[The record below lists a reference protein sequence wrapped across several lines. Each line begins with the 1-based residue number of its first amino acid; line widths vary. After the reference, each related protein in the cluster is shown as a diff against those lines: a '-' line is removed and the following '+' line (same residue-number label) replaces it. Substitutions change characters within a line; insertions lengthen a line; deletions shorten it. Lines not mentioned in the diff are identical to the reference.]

1 MKAVRASFIFILVIF
16 FIIPA
21 RAQWEYGG
29 KTIGYY
35 HGNSDAF
42 GIANVGNGATI
53 IVWNAINGTDFDLF
67 AQYVD
72 SAGYTRWGENGI
84 VFYEDEGFHQGHPA
98 VLADG
103 EGGAFVVW
111 SDGRHYPDDLISL
124 YGQRL
129 DSLGNVLWDRDG
141 RRLTANPRGHLQP
154 KIYDDSHGG
163 FITVFHSSAYDV
175 DIGAQRVDGNGN
187 ILWDSAGITLVTALY
202 DQLYPYTCRA
212 SDSTF
217 ITCWLDGRDFQTLD
231 QDIYMQRFDLN
242 GHRYWG
248 ANGHAAV
255 SWVADQG
262 YGIRGHNIVE
272 DGYGGAVVVWVDH
285 RHHTTGNWVLYA
297 DRFSPSGLSLWQ
309 INGKKLGDENLF
321 LARECQVFK
330 LEESFIFD
338 WGRNSDG
345 FIMSYL
351 DSAGNFIWSQ
361 PVMLDTMSGRSKLQ
375 QPTHEFNYITAYR
388 ESGEY
393 RVVVNKVDT
402 SGTRSWD
409 EFAYV
414 GSYMNRER
422 LISDGFGGLIA
433 VWGKS
438 QAPDVKISRIYE
450 DGHVGGDTTTAIFNN
465 QELNFS
471 TGIRLFQSYP
481 NPFNNFTT
489 ISYETFKDLHVNL
502 EIYDILGRKLIVKS
516 FPQQSKGLHR
526 YALDMSTCPSG
537 IYFLRITSYEDY
549 SNMIR
554 LVLIK

>member
-1 MKAVRASFIFILVIF
+1 MLRRLVIY
-16 FIIPA
+16 ILILLSNGA
-21 RAQWEYGG
+21 LAQWEYGG

-35 HGNSDAF
+35 HGDTDAF

-111 SDGRHYPDDLISL
+111 SDGRHYPDDWISL

-129 DSLGNVLWDRDG
+129 DSLGNVLWGLNG
-141 RRLTANPRGHLQP
+141 RRLTANPRSHKYP
-154 KIYDDSHGG
+154 KIYNDGNGG
-163 FITVFHSSAYDV
+163 FITVYRSSAYDA

-187 ILWDSAGITLVTALY
+187 ILWDSAGITLVTAPY

-217 ITCWLDGRDFQTLD
+217 ISCWKDRRDFQSFD
-231 QDIYMQRFDLN
+231 SDIYMQRFDLN

-255 SWVADQG
+255 SWVAGQG
-262 YGIRGHNIVE
+262 FGTRGHNIVA
-272 DGYGGAVVVWVDH
+272 DGNGGAVVVWVDN
-285 RHHTTGNWVLYA
+285 RHHTTGNKVLYA
-297 DRFSPSGLSLWQ
+297 DRFAPSGLSLWQ
-309 INGKKLGDENLF
+309 VNGKKLGDENLF

-330 LEESFIFD
+330 LEDSFIFD
-338 WGRNSDG
+338 WGGTSNG
-345 FIMSYL
+345 FIASYL

-361 PVMLDTMSGRSKLQ
+361 PVMLDTMPGQSKIQ
-375 QPTHEFNYITAYR
+375 QPFHAFSYITAYR

-402 SGTRSWD
+402 SGARSWD
-409 EFAYV
+409 ELAYID
-414 GSYMNRER
+414 SYMNREK
-422 LISDGFGGLIA
+422 LISDGYEGLIA

-438 QAPDVKISRIYE
+438 QAPDIKISRVYE
-450 DGHVGGDTTTAIFNN
+450 DGHVGGDTTTAIYYS
-465 QELNFS
+465 QENIMPKSIELYQN
-471 TGIRLFQSYP
+471 YP
-481 NPFNNFTT
+481 NPFNARTR
-489 ISYETFKDLHVNL
+489 ISLQLSSLDPVEIGLYDL
-502 EIYDILGRKLIVKS
+502 LGRKVRSIYS
-516 FPQQSKGLHR
+516 GMPR
-526 YALDMSTCPSG
+526 AYDLDFTIDLSSDEYSSG
-537 IYFLRITSYEDY
+537 IYFIVAEQGRERRIVKST
-549 SNMIR
+549 
-554 LVLIK
+554 LLK